1 MLLKK
6 EQLEVR
12 AMQVVEV
19 IIDGIDLLEKI
30 RGLEAKNNEIV
41 KAVEKIK

>member
-6 EQLEVR
+6 KQLEVR
-12 AMQVVEV
+12 ATQVVEV

-30 RGLEAKNNEIV
+30 RGLEAKNNEVV

>member
-12 AMQVVEV
+12 ATQVVEV

-30 RGLEAKNNEIV
+30 RGSEAKNNEVV